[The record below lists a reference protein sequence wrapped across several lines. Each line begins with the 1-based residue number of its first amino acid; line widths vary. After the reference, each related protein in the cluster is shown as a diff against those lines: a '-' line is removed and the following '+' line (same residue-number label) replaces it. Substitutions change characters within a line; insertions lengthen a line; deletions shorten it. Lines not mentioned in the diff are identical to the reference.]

1 MSDELG
7 NEYKEYITEVPDFP
21 KPGIGFK
28 DISPLLAD
36 EQTFRSA
43 IVDMGMY
50 VDAGYN
56 CPDYWIG
63 IDSRGFLFASA
74 LATYFGGGVVCARK
88 EGKLPNASCRVSYE
102 LEYGSAVLEMQHNGY
117 DIHDPKTAV
126 IVDDVLA
133 TGGTMVAANKLAY
146 EAGYDV
152 VGRVVLIDL
161 KFIPKIAGIG
171 IRDIRVDSVVEYE

>member
-43 IVDMGMY
+43 IVDMGRC
-50 VDAGYN
+50 VDASYN

-63 IDSRGFLFASA
+63 IDSRGFTFAAA
-74 LATYFGGGVVCARK
+74 LAVYFGGGVVCARK
-88 EGKLPNASCRVSYE
+88 KGKLPNASCSETYT
-102 LEYGSAVLEMQHNGY
+102 LEYGTATLEMQPSNY
-117 DIHDPKTAV
+117 DNKTAV

-133 TGGTMVAANKLAY
+133 TGGTMLATNKLAFQ
-146 EAGYDV
+146 AGYNV
-152 VGRVVLIDL
+152 VGRVVLVDL
-161 KFIPKIAGIG
+161 KFIPKIA
-171 IRDIRVDSVVEYE
+171 RLQASDMVVDSVVVYE